1 MPDYEVTLTWTT
13 VVQAD
18 TEEKAVEEA
27 EEEFMQTDPAF
38 DSSAILV
45 EGD

>member
-18 TEEKAVEEA
+18 TEEEAVEEA
-27 EEEFMQTDPAF
+27 EEEFMQTDPSF
-38 DSSAILV
+38 ESDAILV
-45 EGD
+45 DGS